1 MALPNH
7 LAIIMDG
14 NGRWAQSLGKRRL
27 FGHIKGVGRVREVV
41 TTSAKLKIPY
51 LTLYAFSMENWMRPK
66 EEVSLLMRLL
76 VKFLKKETRELNKQN
91 IRLQSIGDISYLP
104 ADAQD
109 ILAKAVDATKGNSGM
124 VLTLALSYGSR
135 QEITQAIRQIVID
148 FKNGSKPLDTID
160 ETLVSNYLQT
170 ADMPDPDLIIRTSGE
185 YRLSNFL
192 LWQAAYAEIIII
204 EKSWPDFVASDL
216 TQALAEYAR
225 RERRFGKTPSQT
237 PTESTQGEKH
247 ELN

>member
-1 MALPNH
+1 MSLPNH

-41 TTSAKLKIPY
+41 KTAAKLNISF

-66 EEVSLLMRLL
+66 EEVKLLMNLL
-76 VKFLKKETRELNKQN
+76 IKFLKKETRELNRQN
-91 IRLQSIGDISYLP
+91 IRLQSIGDTSYLP
-104 ADAQD
+104 EEAQTA
-109 ILAKAVDATKGNSGM
+109 LALAIDSTKGNSGM

-135 QEITQAIRQIVID
+135 QEITQAIRQIIID
-148 FKNGSKPLDTID
+148 HKNGGNSIEEID
-160 ETLVSNYLQT
+160 EAFVNNYLQT
-170 ADMPDPDLIIRTSGE
+170 AGMPDPDLIIRTSGE

-192 LWQAAYAEIIII
+192 LWQAAYAEIVII
-204 EKSWPDFVASDL
+204 EKAWPDFVAEDL
-216 TQALAEYAR
+216 VRALEEYSS
-225 RERRFGKTPSQT
+225 RERRFGKTSAQVC
-237 PTESTQGEKH
+237 EQSGQGDIR